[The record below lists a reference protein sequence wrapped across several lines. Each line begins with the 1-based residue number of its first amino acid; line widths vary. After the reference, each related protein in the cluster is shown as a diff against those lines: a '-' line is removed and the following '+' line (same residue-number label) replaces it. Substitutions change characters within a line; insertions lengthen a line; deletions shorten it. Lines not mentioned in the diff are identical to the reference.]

1 MSILRKV
8 LGMLM
13 LTSLVVNM
21 VVGATLIWCVA
32 VNKDFV
38 PTTMSIYRNGEIVRL
53 YQEALEYE
61 LPD

>member
-1 MSILRKV
+1 
-8 LGMLM
+8 
-13 LTSLVVNM
+13 M

-38 PTTMSIYRNGEIVRL
+38 PTLVSIYKNGEMVRL

>member
-1 MSILRKV
+1 MNILRKV

-13 LTSLVVNM
+13 LTSLIMNM

-32 VNKDFV
+32 VNKDIV
-38 PTTMSIYRNGEIVRL
+38 PTLVSIYKNGEMVRL
-53 YQEALEYE
+53 YQEAYEYE